1 MVYTFTEPRSHAGV
15 WLAEMFPHR
24 RELRGEM
31 LARLGAPSAIED
43 DLLDKS
49 FFGRIVEH
57 ALSLTL
63 AAPAAD
69 LRLLA
74 CLPPAHALRVL
85 TLAGYQSP
93 PSPQES
99 ELDHWQPSED
109 PQPPDAI
116 FTAASCLSLV
126 EVWMRQFGIRR
137 PDVIEVVRR
146 HFERHPDDLVHR
158 DAGQERLVFHNLWTT
173 HSHGFHDALRS
184 YGAATVQ
191 LPLLDGRHHADFLLG
206 TTLVEV
212 KAGRLDLASYLD
224 ALIDQLLRYT
234 LLALHDGHAVSHVA
248 VYATRHRRLLRYPA
262 TEFLYEL
269 HGGLLDLPGAA
280 TTLAHR
286 VLTDQPQAPRS
297 VPSKA
302 GAPTREAN

>member
-1 MVYTFTEPRSHAGV
+1 MVYTFTAPRSHAGA
-15 WLAEMFPHR
+15 WLDAMFPHR
-24 RELRGEM
+24 NALRVEM
-31 LARLGAPSAIED
+31 LARLGAPSTIED
-43 DLLDKS
+43 DLPDKS

-57 ALSLTL
+57 ALSFTL
-63 AAPAAD
+63 AASAAD

-74 CLPPAHALRVL
+74 GLPPEHAHRVL

-93 PSPQES
+93 PSMQES

-158 DAGQERLVFHNLWTT
+158 DSGQERRVFHSLWTT
-173 HSHGFHDALRS
+173 HTSGFHAALRS
-184 YGAATVQ
+184 YGATTVQ
-191 LPLLDGRHHADFLLG
+191 VPLLDGRHHADFLLG

-212 KAGRLDLASYLD
+212 KAGRLDQASYVD
-224 ALIDQLLRYT
+224 SLIDQLLRYT
-234 LLALHDGHAVSHVA
+234 LLALHDGRAVSHVA
-248 VYATRHRRLLRYPA
+248 VYATWQSPETVETLILR
-262 TEFLYEL
+262 F
-269 HGGLLDLPGAA
+269 LDLDGLGTVAA
-280 TTLAHR
+280 
-286 VLTDQPQAPRS
+286 
-297 VPSKA
+297 
-302 GAPTREAN
+302 